1 MKIVKRN
8 KKILDI
14 DLFSKA
20 VTVSNENEIL
30 TVLNWHNQMNNRWA
44 SGDKPNDETMI
55 NLLNGYVNEYG
66 CATIELSPPIT
77 CGAHYED
84 SNISFNDFLEL
95 AYQ

>member
-1 MKIVKRN
+1 MKIVKRD

-14 DLFSKA
+14 NSISKA

-55 NLLNGYVNEYG
+55 NLLNGYVNKYG
-66 CATIELSPPIT
+66 CAAIELSPPIT
-77 CGAHYED
+77 CGANYED
-84 SNISFNDFLEL
+84 SSISFNDFLEL

>member
-1 MKIVKRN
+1 MKIVKRD

-14 DLFSKA
+14 NSISKA

-44 SGDKPNDETMI
+44 SGNKPNDEGMI
-55 NLLNGYVNEYG
+55 NVLNGYVNEYG
-66 CATIELSPPIT
+66 CASIGLSPPIT
-77 CGAHYED
+77 CGANYED

-95 AYQ
+95 IY